1 MPGRKDFAGHALF
14 IKLLPKIK
22 EFMLKVWYIRNM
34 AGKNFVP
41 ENYEI
46 KNDNRDSAARKL
58 CTNFKN
64 KGSRA
69 MTKKLFYDDAY
80 LKEFDAE
87 VVAVKEK
94 GGKLLVCLDQS
105 AFYPE
110 GGGQGADD
118 GELIIVSTA
127 AQSIGSTEK
136 QKCES
141 NVASEKEQQVVKE
154 GCAENQKNIKI
165 KVVDVHETDE
175 EIWHTVEI
183 DIASRKK
190 ESAGESAETPS
201 RKSEDAGDNFEN
213 NARVLEMLTPGAQV
227 HGIINWEK
235 RFDHMQ
241 QHSGEHIVSGIIC
254 RMFNCDNVG
263 FHMGEDAV
271 TIDYNARI
279 SMEDAK
285 KVEEEALKYIWE
297 AHDFVQLWPS
307 KEELKDIDYRSKKE
321 LEGAV
326 RITSFPGADT
336 CACCGTHVKNSA
348 EVGLV
353 KLVSA
358 HNFHEGTRLE
368 LYCGKRA
375 LDFLS
380 MNLEE
385 NKKIAVLLSTK
396 EDKTFT
402 VVKKQQEDFIK
413 LKSEM
418 NTLENSYL
426 KKLASEWEGKENAVI
441 ISNTCSATAGRNL
454 ADLVADKVEKM
465 AAVFTKSPEEENV
478 YRFAI
483 CARGQDITAFV
494 KEMNLALSGRGG
506 GKNGFAQG
514 TVNASANDI
523 ENYFSDKDY
532 EIMNF

>member
-1 MPGRKDFAGHALF
+1 
-14 IKLLPKIK
+14 
-22 EFMLKVWYIRNM
+22 
-34 AGKNFVP
+34 
-41 ENYEI
+41 
-46 KNDNRDSAARKL
+46 
-58 CTNFKN
+58 
-64 KGSRA
+64 
-69 MTKKLFYDDAY
+69 MTKKLFYEDAY
-80 LKEFDAE
+80 MKEFDAE

-94 GGKLLVCLDQS
+94 GDKLLVSLDQS

-118 GELIIVSTA
+118 GELIIMDGTTRTEKTGNEVEQKN
-127 AQSIGSTEK
+127 AQSSGDATDK
-136 QKCES
+136 
-141 NVASEKEQQVVKE
+141 
-154 GCAENQKNIKI
+154 IKI
-165 KVVDVHETDE
+165 KVVDVHESDE
-175 EIWHTVEI
+175 EIWHTVVIENLG
-183 DIASRKK
+183 K
-190 ESAGESAETPS
+190 SAEA
-201 RKSEDAGDNFEN
+201 EG
-213 NARVLEMLTPGAQV
+213 NANEGFDFLKPGTKV

-285 KVEEEALKYIWE
+285 KVEEEALKYIWD

-307 KEELKDIDYRSKKE
+307 KEELKEIDYRSKKE

-396 EDKTFT
+396 EDKTFA

-426 KKLASEWEGKENAVI
+426 KKLADEWEGKENAVI
-441 ISNTCSATAGRNL
+441 VSQTCTATAGRNL

-483 CARGQDITAFV
+483 CARGQDIAGFV
-494 KEMNLALSGRGG
+494 KDMNLALNGRGG

-514 TVNASANDI
+514 TVNASANEI
-523 ENYFSDKDY
+523 ENYFAGKGY
-532 EIMNF
+532 ESMNF